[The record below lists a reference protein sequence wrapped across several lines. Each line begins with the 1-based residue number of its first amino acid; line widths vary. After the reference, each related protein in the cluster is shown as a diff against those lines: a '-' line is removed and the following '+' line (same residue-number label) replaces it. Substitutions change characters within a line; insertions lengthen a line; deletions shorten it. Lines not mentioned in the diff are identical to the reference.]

1 MPRCHREKSVSLDQ
15 ESWARLFTD
24 FAKVDLV
31 GETWTAIQAQL
42 SLSSRHPGAT
52 KWSLV
57 TPSIDHLDARSR
69 SDPPSDHIQRLG
81 NSRETS
87 AIPSVLLRG
96 ASTEV
101 NHLATGP
108 TISDTI
114 DPLRPLSHDA
124 PIFDTSPPTLP
135 YPEHCPIRGSS
146 SEVFSMASPQQY
158 YQSSTQRPYDLR
170 SDSAN
175 SKDLQSLIDIAQIS
189 VAILEHNRDS
199 WTDSPSTFTE
209 YKTVSVRATL
219 TGATM
224 EGSPQTYTH
233 AIIKLFQSLHESE
246 IHTKILKMLVAYTIW
261 KNSKTLRLG
270 QSGAL
275 KKMMAYGRAAD
286 KASENGNRV
295 AMIVLIPDTR

>member
-1 MPRCHREKSVSLDQ
+1 MPRCHRKKSVSLDQ
-15 ESWARLFTD
+15 ESWARPPTD
-24 FAKVDLV
+24 FAKVVLV

-42 SLSSRHPGAT
+42 SSRHPEAT
-52 KWSLV
+52 EWSLV
-57 TPSIDHLDARSR
+57 PPFIDHLNARSR
-69 SDPPSDHIQRLG
+69 SDSLSDHIQRLG
-81 NSRETS
+81 NSRGTS

-96 ASTEV
+96 EFTEA
-101 NHLATGP
+101 NHLATEP
-108 TISDTI
+108 TVSDTI
-114 DPLRPLSHDA
+114 NPLCQLSHDA
-124 PIFDTSPPTLP
+124 PISVSSPSTLP
-135 YPEHCPIRGSS
+135 YPEHCPILGST
-146 SEVFSMASPQQY
+146 SEVFSMASPQQHH
-158 YQSSTQRPYDLR
+158 QSSTQRPYKLHPY
-170 SDSAN
+170 SAN
-175 SKDLQSLIDIAQIS
+175 SKDLQSLIDIAQVS
-189 VAILEHNRDS
+189 VEILEHNRDS
-199 WTDSPSTFTE
+199 WTDNPSTFTE

-261 KNSKTLRLG
+261 KNSNILRLG